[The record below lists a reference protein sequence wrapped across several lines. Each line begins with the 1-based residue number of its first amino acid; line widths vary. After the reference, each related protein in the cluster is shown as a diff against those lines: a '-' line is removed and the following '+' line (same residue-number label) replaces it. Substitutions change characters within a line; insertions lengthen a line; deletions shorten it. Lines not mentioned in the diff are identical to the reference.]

1 MDLYWA
7 RGMSMMLPLIE
18 SLGIKVCLED
28 TIMIDLKSKIRLAKR
43 VLDFSKS
50 L

>member
-1 MDLYWA
+1 MDKTYKEDEQDA
-7 RGMSMMLPLIE
+7 PLIE

-28 TIMIDLKSKIRLAKR
+28 TIMIDLKSKIRLAER